1 MQESEI
7 LNLWKTYNKKLE
19 ENLVLNKKN
28 AEDITRIKVKSF
40 LSSMKPLKFF
50 TILVGIVWVVF
61 VDVIIFSHLQDAN
74 LFFLLSAG
82 IQVVLT
88 KAAIVIYLYQ
98 LILIH
103 QVDISEPVVVTQLR
117 LARLKSTTLW
127 VARLLFLQLPVWTTF
142 YWNQGML
149 ENGNLTLY
157 IIQAITTLAFTYAAV
172 WLFLNIRHENK
183 DQKWFRLIFDRN
195 EWSPVIKSM
204 ELMNQLNE
212 FTEDSK
218 SGNEFSGR

>member
-19 ENLVLNKKN
+19 ENLILNKKN
-28 AEDITRIKVKSF
+28 AEEITRIKVKSF
-40 LSSMKPLKFF
+40 LSSMKPLKLF
-50 TILVGIVWVVF
+50 TILVGIMWVVF
-61 VDVIIFSHLQDAN
+61 VDVIIFSQLQDAN

-88 KAAIVIYLYQ
+88 KAAIVIYIYQ

-183 DQKWFRLIFDRN
+183 DQKWFRLIFDGN

-218 SGNEFSGR
+218 SGNEFTGR

>member
-28 AEDITRIKVKSF
+28 AEEITRIKVKSF
-40 LSSMKPLKFF
+40 LSSMKPLKLF
-50 TILVGIVWVVF
+50 TILVGIMWVVF
-61 VDVIIFSHLQDAN
+61 VDVIIFSQLQDAN

-88 KAAIVIYLYQ
+88 KAAIVIYIYQ

-142 YWNQGML
+142 TGIKACWKTGIS
-149 ENGNLTLY
+149 LY
-157 IIQAITTLAFTYAAV
+157 TS
-172 WLFLNIRHENK
+172 
-183 DQKWFRLIFDRN
+183 FR
-195 EWSPVIKSM
+195 
-204 ELMNQLNE
+204 Q
-212 FTEDSK
+212 
-218 SGNEFSGR
+218 

>member
-1 MQESEI
+1 MQETEI
-7 LNLWKTYNKKLE
+7 LNLWKIYNKKLE

-28 AEDITRIKVKSF
+28 TEDITRIKVKSF
-40 LSSMKPLKFF
+40 LSSMKPIKLF
-50 TILVGIVWVVF
+50 TILVGIMWVVF
-61 VDVIIFSHLQDAN
+61 VDVIILSHLQDAN

-88 KAAIVIYLYQ
+88 KAAIAIYFYQ

-103 QVDISEPVVVTQLR
+103 RVDISEPVVATQLR

-142 YWNQGML
+142 YWNQSML

-157 IIQAITTLAFTYAAV
+157 IIQAITTLVFSYLAV
-172 WLFLNIRHENK
+172 WLFVNIRYENK
-183 DQKWFRLIFDRN
+183 NQKWFRLIFDGK
-195 EWSPVIKSM
+195 EWTPVIKSM
-204 ELMNQLNE
+204 ELLNQLDE
-212 FTEDSK
+212 YYDQK
-218 SGNEFSGR
+218 KVAR

>member
-1 MQESEI
+1 MQETEI

-19 ENLVLNKKN
+19 ENLIINKKN

-40 LSSMKPLKFF
+40 LTSMKPLKFF
-50 TILVGIVWVVF
+50 TILVGIMWVVF
-61 VDVIIFSHLQDAN
+61 VDVIILSHLQDAN
-74 LFFLLSAG
+74 LFFLFSAG

-103 QVDISEPVVVTQLR
+103 RVDISEPVVATQLR

-142 YWNQGML
+142 YWNQSML
-149 ENGNLTLY
+149 ENGNFTLY
-157 IIQAITTLAFTYAAV
+157 IIQAITTLVFSYLAV
-172 WLFLNIRHENK
+172 WLFVNIRYENK
-183 DQKWFRLIFDRN
+183 AQKWFRLIFDGN
-195 EWSPVIKSM
+195 EWTPVIKSI
-204 ELMNQLNE
+204 ELLKQLDEYTDEKKLPHN
-212 FTEDSK
+212 SIV
-218 SGNEFSGR
+218 

>member
-19 ENLVLNKKN
+19 ENLILNKKN
-28 AEDITRIKVKSF
+28 AEEITRIKVKSF
-40 LSSMKPLKFF
+40 LSSMKPLKLF
-50 TILVGIVWVVF
+50 TILVGIMWVVF
-61 VDVIIFSHLQDAN
+61 VDVIIFSQLQDAN

-88 KAAIVIYLYQ
+88 KAAIVIYIYQ

-183 DQKWFRLIFDRN
+183 DQKWFRLIFDGN
-195 EWSPVIKSM
+195 EWSPVIKSI

-218 SGNEFSGR
+218 SGNEFTGR

>member
-1 MQESEI
+1 MQETEI
-7 LNLWKTYNKKLE
+7 LNLWKIYNKKLE

-28 AEDITRIKVKSF
+28 TEDITRIKVKSF
-40 LSSMKPLKFF
+40 LSSMKPIKLF
-50 TILVGIVWVVF
+50 TILVGIMWVVF

-88 KAAIVIYLYQ
+88 KAAIVIYFYQ

-103 QVDISEPVVVTQLR
+103 RVDISEPVVATQLR

-142 YWNQGML
+142 YWNQSML

-157 IIQAITTLAFTYAAV
+157 IIQAITTLVFSYLAV
-172 WLFLNIRHENK
+172 WLFVNIRYENK
-183 DQKWFRLIFDRN
+183 NQKWFRLIFDGK
-195 EWSPVIKSM
+195 EWTPVIKSM
-204 ELMNQLNE
+204 ELLNQLDE
-212 FTEDSK
+212 YSDQK
-218 SGNEFSGR
+218 KVAR

>member
-1 MQESEI
+1 MQETEI

-28 AEDITRIKVKSF
+28 AEEITRIKVKSF
-40 LSSMKPLKFF
+40 LSSMKPLKLF
-50 TILVGIVWVVF
+50 TILVGIIWIVF

-74 LFFLLSAG
+74 LFFLFSAG

-103 QVDISEPVVVTQLR
+103 RVDISEPVIVTQLR

-142 YWNQGML
+142 YWNQSML

-157 IIQAITTLAFTYAAV
+157 IIQAITTLAFTYVAV
-172 WLFLNIRHENK
+172 WLFINIRYENK
-183 DQKWFRLIFDRN
+183 AQSWFRLIFDGN
-195 EWSPVIKSM
+195 EWTPVIKSI
-204 ELMNQLNE
+204 ELLNQLDE
-212 FTEDSK
+212 YTDEK
-218 SGNEFSGR
+218 ELPGNSIV

>member
-28 AEDITRIKVKSF
+28 AEEITRIKVKSF
-40 LSSMKPLKFF
+40 LSSMKPLKLF
-50 TILVGIVWVVF
+50 TILVGIMWVVF
-61 VDVIIFSHLQDAN
+61 VDVIIFSQLQDAN

-88 KAAIVIYLYQ
+88 KAAIVIYIYQ

-183 DQKWFRLIFDRN
+183 DQKWFRLIFDGN
-195 EWSPVIKSM
+195 EWSPVIKSI

-218 SGNEFSGR
+218 SGNEFTGR

>member
-28 AEDITRIKVKSF
+28 AEEITRIKVKSF
-40 LSSMKPLKFF
+40 LSSMKPLKLF
-50 TILVGIVWVVF
+50 TILVGIMWVVF
-61 VDVIIFSHLQDAN
+61 VDVIIFSQLQDAN

-183 DQKWFRLIFDRN
+183 DQKWFRLIFDGN

-212 FTEDSK
+212 FT
-218 SGNEFSGR
+218 GR

>member
-1 MQESEI
+1 MQETEI
-7 LNLWKTYNKKLE
+7 LNLWKIYNKKLE

-28 AEDITRIKVKSF
+28 TEDITRIKVKSF
-40 LSSMKPLKFF
+40 LSSMKPIKLF
-50 TILVGIVWVVF
+50 TILVGIMWVVF
-61 VDVIIFSHLQDAN
+61 VDVIIFTHLQDAN

-88 KAAIVIYLYQ
+88 KAAIAIYFYQ

-103 QVDISEPVVVTQLR
+103 RVDISEPVVATQLR

-142 YWNQGML
+142 YWNQSML

-157 IIQAITTLAFTYAAV
+157 IIQAITTLVFSYLAV
-172 WLFLNIRHENK
+172 WLFVNIRYENK
-183 DQKWFRLIFDRN
+183 NQKWFRLIFDGN
-195 EWSPVIKSM
+195 EWTPVIKSM
-204 ELMNQLNE
+204 ELLNQLDE
-212 FTEDSK
+212 YADEK
-218 SGNEFSGR
+218 EVAR

>member
-1 MQESEI
+1 MQETEI
-7 LNLWKTYNKKLE
+7 LNLWKIYNKKLE

-40 LSSMKPLKFF
+40 LSYMKPLKLF
-50 TILVGIVWVVF
+50 TILVGIMWVVF
-61 VDVIIFSHLQDAN
+61 VDVIIFSQLQDAN

-103 QVDISEPVVVTQLR
+103 RVDISEPVVATQLR
-117 LARLKSTTLW
+117 LATLKSTTLW

-142 YWNQGML
+142 YWNQSML
-149 ENGNLTLY
+149 ENGNLILY
-157 IIQAITTLAFTYAAV
+157 IIQAITTLVFSYLAV
-172 WLFLNIRHENK
+172 WLFVNIRYENK
-183 DQKWFRLIFDRN
+183 NQKWFRLIFDGK
-195 EWSPVIKSM
+195 EWTPVIKSM
-204 ELMNQLNE
+204 ELLNQLDE
-212 FTEDSK
+212 YADEK
-218 SGNEFSGR
+218 EVAR

>member
-7 LNLWKTYNKKLE
+7 LNLWKIYNKKLE

-40 LSSMKPLKFF
+40 LSSMKPIKLY
-50 TILVGIVWVVF
+50 TILVGIMWVVF

-88 KAAIVIYLYQ
+88 KAAIVIYFYQ

-103 QVDISEPVVVTQLR
+103 RVDISEPVVATQLR

-142 YWNQGML
+142 YWNQSML

-157 IIQAITTLAFTYAAV
+157 IIQAITTLVFSYLAV
-172 WLFLNIRHENK
+172 WLFVNIRYENK
-183 DQKWFRLIFDRN
+183 NQKWFRLIFDGK
-195 EWSPVIKSM
+195 EWTPVIKSM
-204 ELMNQLNE
+204 ELLNQLDE
-212 FTEDSK
+212 YSDQK
-218 SGNEFSGR
+218 KVAR

>member
-88 KAAIVIYLYQ
+88 KAAIVIYIYQ

-142 YWNQGML
+142 YWNQGIL

-183 DQKWFRLIFDRN
+183 DQKWFRLIFDGN

>member
-40 LSSMKPLKFF
+40 LSSMKPLKLF
-50 TILVGIVWVVF
+50 TILVGIMWVVF
-61 VDVIIFSHLQDAN
+61 VDVIIFSQLQDAN

-88 KAAIVIYLYQ
+88 KAAIVIYIYQ

-183 DQKWFRLIFDRN
+183 DQKWFRLIFDGN

-218 SGNEFSGR
+218 SGNEFTGR

>member
-28 AEDITRIKVKSF
+28 AEEITRIKVKSF
-40 LSSMKPLKFF
+40 LSSMKPLKLF
-50 TILVGIVWVVF
+50 TILVGIMWVVF
-61 VDVIIFSHLQDAN
+61 VDVIIFSQLQDAN

-88 KAAIVIYLYQ
+88 KAAIVIYIYQ

-183 DQKWFRLIFDRN
+183 DQKWFRLIFDGN

-218 SGNEFSGR
+218 SGNEFTGR

>member
-28 AEDITRIKVKSF
+28 AEEITRIKVKSF
-40 LSSMKPLKFF
+40 LSSMKPLKLF
-50 TILVGIVWVVF
+50 TILVGIMWVVF
-61 VDVIIFSHLQDAN
+61 VDVIIFSQLQDAN

-88 KAAIVIYLYQ
+88 KAAIVIYNYQ

-183 DQKWFRLIFDRN
+183 DQKWFRLIFDGN

-218 SGNEFSGR
+218 SGNEFTGR